1 MEGGNNKIGVIAK
14 SNTEPIEMTDCK
26 NKYAMD
32 ENDLLTFGITST
44 KVSKDKIKAITEK
57 YLFGF

>member
-1 MEGGNNKIGVIAK
+1 MGVIAK
-14 SNTEPIEMTDCK
+14 SNTEPIEMTECK
-26 NKYAMD
+26 NKYSMD